1 MSETLL
7 ENNSNGTDSK
17 TVGFL
22 IMIGIIIIF
31 AIFIIF
37 ARNLIKLLGWK
48 QFFILMIIMSILN
61 TIVGG
66 ATSCFGKKV
75 IKKEN
80 FPYIGIFIFVILT
93 GIMIGVMSFQY
104 YLIKNLGFRNY
115 IIIISILSVLS
126 AVSGYTKNC
135 IQNKI

>member
-7 ENNSNGTDSK
+7 ENNSNGADANTI
-17 TVGFL
+17 GGL
-22 IMIGIIIIF
+22 IIVGIIIILV
-31 AIFIIF
+31 IFIIF

-48 QFFILMIIMSILN
+48 QFFILIIIMSILN

-66 ATSCFGKKV
+66 ATSCFGKKT

-104 YLIKNLGFRNY
+104 YLIKNIGFRNY

-126 AVSGYTKNC
+126 GISGYIKNC
-135 IQNKI
+135 I